1 MHTRLQCADVH
12 GGAVWRTL
20 GATRAL
26 GRGSPAGAHRALRRT
41 LLIVVLLHNFTE
53 GACMISMMENTKVHT
68 SQWLYLMYRMCKA
81 QSTIGA
87 AMAVD
92 GGGALVLQCA
102 PDALSL
108 SESLHGRK

>member
-1 MHTRLQCADVH
+1 MHTRVYARTQCADVH

-26 GRGSPAGAHRALRRT
+26 GRGSPAGAHRAPTRT
-41 LLIVVLLHNFTE
+41 LLIVVMQNCTE
-53 GACMISMMENTKVHT
+53 GACIQLVKCTQASGCKI
-68 SQWLYLMYRMCKA
+68 YRMYNVCAA
-81 QSTIGA
+81 QSTVGA

-92 GGGALVLQCA
+92 GGGALVLQSA

-108 SESLHGRK
+108 SL

>member
-1 MHTRLQCADVH
+1 MFACTQCADVH

-26 GRGSPAGAHRALRRT
+26 GRGSPAGAHRAPTRT
-41 LLIVVLLHNFTE
+41 LLIVVLQNCTE
-53 GACMISMMENTKVHT
+53 GACIQLVKCTQASGCKI
-68 SQWLYLMYRMCKA
+68 YRMYNVCAA
-81 QSTIGA
+81 QSTVGA

-92 GGGALVLQCA
+92 GGGALVLQSA

-108 SESLHGRK
+108 SL